1 MSAIIG
7 FLLGMIVGAVLL
19 MIIAVAI
26 TSKDASRK
34 EEEYRRVTKDDGQD

>member
-7 FLLGMIVGAVLL
+7 FLLGMIAGAVLL

-34 EEEYRRVTKDDGQD
+34 EEEYRRDDRQD

>member
-26 TSKDASRK
+26 TSKDASKKGISESEKNDR
-34 EEEYRRVTKDDGQD
+34 QD